1 MKFLKWS
8 LFFLFSFAVSWI
20 LISTFSQD
28 EFSKDAPGVIFVYS
42 TPSIP
47 IYIYVAG
54 AFLLG
59 LLIGLTVAVFNYIS
73 LTARGSRKS
82 RQIKSLEKDNAKLRA
97 QFTEAEAQKQ
107 MPPQALFMQEPKN
120 DEINGTNSPDKTND
134 ETEPEQD
141 EGKRDTD
148 TNESL

>member
-20 LISTFSQD
+20 LIATFSQE
-28 EFSKDAPGVIFVYS
+28 EFSKDAPGVIFIYS

-47 IYIYVAG
+47 IYFYVAG

-59 LLIGLTVAVFNYIS
+59 LLIGLTVALFNYIS
-73 LTARGSRKS
+73 LSTKGSRKA

-97 QFTEAEAQKQ
+97 QLTEAEVREQ
-107 MPPQALFMQEPKN
+107 MPQALLNEEPKKNEADSTNLPDRPDDEKESEQN
-120 DEINGTNSPDKTND
+120 DGKRDADTNSP
-134 ETEPEQD
+134 
-141 EGKRDTD
+141 
-148 TNESL
+148 L